1 VIIVVLIGAAESKD
15 WMLPK
20 SLGGVE
26 SRHEKRSFPM
36 DADIDGEFEAG
47 FVGSY
52 GHSLPLTRSSDASFR
67 YMLQRPRRLI
77 QDKITISEAP

>member
-1 VIIVVLIGAAESKD
+1 MSVIIVVLFGAAESKD

-36 DADIDGEFEAG
+36 TPSSA
-47 FVGSY
+47 
-52 GHSLPLTRSSDASFR
+52 LPGTGAFAHLFMVLAV
-67 YMLQRPRRLI
+67 
-77 QDKITISEAP
+77 SELHRHR

>member
-1 VIIVVLIGAAESKD
+1 VIIIVLFGAAESKD

-36 DADIDGEFEAG
+36 T
-47 FVGSY
+47 
-52 GHSLPLTRSSDASFR
+52 P
-67 YMLQRPRRLI
+67 
-77 QDKITISEAP
+77 